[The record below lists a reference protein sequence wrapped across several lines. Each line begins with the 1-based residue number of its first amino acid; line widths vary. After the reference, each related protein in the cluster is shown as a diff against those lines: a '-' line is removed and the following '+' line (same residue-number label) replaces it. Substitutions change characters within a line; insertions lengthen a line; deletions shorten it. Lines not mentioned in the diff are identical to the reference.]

1 MALWIGII
9 GMFLLLLA
17 FLLNQLNIWKADYLI
32 YDLTNA
38 VGGIMMVIYAYLIDS
53 WPFLILNAVW
63 GLFSLKD
70 VFVDLKRRK

>member
-1 MALWIGII
+1 MSLLIGII

-17 FLLNQLNIWKADYLI
+17 FLLNQINIWKPDYLI

-38 VGGIMMVIYAYLIDS
+38 IGGILMVIYAYLINS

-63 GLFSLKD
+63 ALFSIKD
-70 VFVDLKRRK
+70 VFVDLKRIK